1 MGLTNHLRG
10 MRRLL
15 TIVSIL
21 IRQRMF
27 LAPFRFLFFPSEQI
41 EKPIRNYLSKD
52 RLRKSRAEIAK
63 ETLEKLG
70 PTYVKL
76 GQFLSIRPD
85 LVPPDFC
92 KAFKKLQ
99 DQVAP
104 FPFEQAQRELRE
116 ELKKEYTE
124 IFSEFDEI
132 PMAAASVAQVH
143 RARLRTGEEVAVKV
157 QRPGIQE
164 AMTSDLFIMLRFAYL
179 MERFIPSLRKNRPVM
194 LVQEFSRWTERE
206 LYFRQEGK
214 NALHFAHNF
223 KDYPRVRIPK
233 VYREFTTR
241 KILVMEHIRGVN
253 IVHATDQNL
262 DKKALAQLI
271 ADSMLKQIFVD
282 GFFHGDPHAGNILL
296 VNGDTIVYLDFG
308 IVGHVCEDL
317 QAWIFDI
324 LYGMSV
330 CDVSR
335 VITSF
340 LELCN
345 VKEDEIDYTA
355 YRRSMNEVLS
365 ELPIYEEAG
374 VPFSQM
380 MERFLNTS
388 LEFGIRIPQ
397 DFVLV
402 SKALT
407 TFEGTCLSID
417 PDINIIEHLRTFVR
431 KHVTKGLDF
440 DDVLKQLKAG
450 PFEMR
455 RVNRLVVKHG
465 ARALKFLDNPTIR
478 ISGEGGGA
486 VAGGGDTTG
495 LNIAY
500 GFIIAA
506 LVLFAAL
513 LGNGSE
519 FEQWLRS
526 FLPLP
531 RLPILPLVSLACATG
546 LWLSLVF
553 RNRRTKG
560 TKISGR

>member
-15 TIVSIL
+15 AVCVIL
-21 IRQRMF
+21 LRQRMF
-27 LAPFRFLFFPSEQI
+27 LTPFRLLFSSTDQI
-41 EKPIRNYLSKD
+41 ESPISTFLSAD
-52 RLRKSRAEIAK
+52 DSRKSRAELAK

-70 PTYVKL
+70 PTYVKF

-92 KAFKKLQ
+92 KEFKKLQ

-104 FPFEQAQRELRE
+104 FPFSQVIRQFRT
-116 ELKKEYTE
+116 ELKKDYIG
-124 IFSEFDEI
+124 IFSEFDET

-164 AMTSDLFIMLRFAYL
+164 SMTSDLFIMLRFAHL
-179 MERFIPSLRKNRPVM
+179 IERFIPSLRKNRPVM

-214 NALHFAHNF
+214 HALHFAYNF
-223 KDYPRVRIPK
+223 KNYPGVRIPK
-233 VYREFTTR
+233 VYREYTT
-241 KILVMEHIRGVN
+241 KKLLVMEHVRGVN
-253 IVHATDQNL
+253 IFHAPEQGI
-262 DKKALAQLI
+262 DKKAVAQLI
-271 ADSMLKQIFVD
+271 ADSMLKQIFID

-296 VNGDTIVYLDFG
+296 TEGNTIVYLDFG
-308 IVGHVCEDL
+308 IVGYVCEDL
-317 QAWIFDI
+317 QTWIFDI

-330 CDVSR
+330 GDVSR
-335 VITSF
+335 VIRSF
-340 LELCN
+340 MELCN
-345 VKEDEIDYTA
+345 VEEDDIDFA
-355 YRRSMNEVLS
+355 GYRRSMHEILS
-365 ELPIYEEAG
+365 ELPVYEESG

-388 LEFGIRIPQ
+388 LAYGIQIPQ

-407 TFEGTCLSID
+407 TFEGTCLSLD
-417 PDINIIEHLRTFVR
+417 PDINIVEYLRSFVR
-431 KHVTKGLDF
+431 KQVTTGLDF
-440 DDVLKQLKAG
+440 DDMLKQLKAG

-455 RVNRLVVKHG
+455 RLKRLVFKHG
-465 ARALKFLDNPTIR
+465 SRAVKFFEDPAVR
-478 ISGEGGGA
+478 ITSEGSGSFA
-486 VAGGGDTTG
+486 NGGDATG

-506 LVLFAAL
+506 LILFAAL
-513 LGNGSE
+513 LGNESDL
-519 FEQWLRS
+519 EQWLRS
-526 FLPLP
+526 FLHLP
-531 RLPILPLVSLACATG
+531 RLPILSLLSLAGAAG
-546 LWLSLVF
+546 LWLSLF
-553 RNRRTKG
+553 LRNRPRK
-560 TKISGR
+560 